1 MSFLEKAGRTANLDV
16 VLSSSGVRAPC
27 FIGGLR
33 ALEEK
38 GYTIQRIAGT
48 SGGAIVAAAYALGY
62 SVQEM
67 SELVKSIPYS
77 KFRDFRISN
86 LLSLINPSVYTGK
99 GLDDYYKQI
108 YGEATLKDFKIDCSI
123 SVVTIM
129 GRQRRILTRESHPDM
144 PVWKAVRMS
153 STIPFIFP
161 WYDLEGEPV
170 TDGALVTGMYDI
182 FPHESRPIVALR
194 PRSDYFLKRNIQEV
208 RAKTTF
214 LWNYLRIVAEHFLD
228 AIDSQHVPE
237 NEWSR
242 TVIIPTFEIG
252 GFNFNLT
259 PDDVERLVQ
268 YGYDA
273 VSVSNLLPPVS

>member
-1 MSFLEKAGRTANLDV
+1 MSSLEQIRQQADLDV

-27 FIGGLR
+27 FVGGLK
-33 ALEEK
+33 AIEEK
-38 GYTIQRIAGT
+38 GYRIQRIAGT
-48 SGGAIVAAAYALGY
+48 SGGAIVAAGYALGRTT
-62 SVQEM
+62 
-67 SELVKSIPYS
+67 SELYELCKTIPYHQ
-77 KFRDFRISN
+77 FRDFRIFN
-86 LLSLINPSVYTGK
+86 LFSLTNPSVYTGK
-99 GLDDYYKQI
+99 GLDTYYQSL
-108 YGEATLKDFKIDCSI
+108 YGNATLKDFQIDCSI

-170 TDGALVTGMYDI
+170 TDGSLVTGMYDI
-182 FPHESRPIVALR
+182 FPNVVRPIVALR
-194 PRSDYFLKRNIQEV
+194 PRADYFLKRSFQQV
-208 RAKTTF
+208 RGKTTF

-242 TVIIPTFEIG
+242 TIIIPTFEVG
-252 GFNFNLT
+252 GFNFNLSS
-259 PDDVERLVQ
+259 DDIERLVQ

-273 VSVSNLLPPVS
+273 VTVSNLLPHVV